1 MPWDVIIFLF
11 IAGIAVAA
19 AAGMVISSNPVH
31 SAVFLVLCFI
41 QIAAV
46 FVMLGAEFL
55 GIIQIIVYT
64 GAILVLLLFV
74 MMLVDPEDLPEFH
87 TGRPVQLAVGALL
100 GIMLLLEVAV
110 AIATRTI
117 TGTQGTATPE
127 NIDAVGGNTQA
138 IGRVSDQR
146 KPPGIRDHFARSD
159 GRCSGRD
166 CSGSAGTARG
176 SEPAANRYD
185 LAWSSEWYRSG
196 FASECRCGHRDR
208 SLADCGDST
217 RWCGPPTRLCRKT
230 LTNNRLRVRDA
241 DNHGTDLRVL
251 SRIERNTLHH
261 RDDGRSHAPER
272 VDYLPVC
279 GVDGGCRGD
288 YVRGVS
294 RWKPT
299 HLTVKRSS
307 FSPSRWRLPRP
318 SLVLR

>member
-100 GIMLLLEVAV
+100 GIILLLEVAV

-127 NIDAVGGNTQA
+127 NIEAVGGNTQA
-138 IGRVSDQR
+138 IGRVL
-146 KPPGIRDHFARSD
+146 I
-159 GRCSGRD
+159 
-166 CSGSAGTARG
+166 
-176 SEPAANRYD
+176 
-185 LAWSSEWYRSG
+185 
-196 FASECRCGHRDR
+196 
-208 SLADCGDST
+208 
-217 RWCGPPTRLCRKT
+217 
-230 LTNNRLRVRDA
+230 A
-241 DNHGTDLRVL
+241 DNLLAFEIVSLVLTVGVLGAIVLALPERLGVRNLRRTDTISLGHPSGTDLV
-251 SRIERNTLHH
+251 
-261 RDDGRSHAPER
+261 
-272 VDYLPVC
+272 LPVSVDAATGIETSPTAVVEPA
-279 GVDGGCRGD
+279 GVGRRIVFAKDPDEQPVTGKGRQ
-288 YVRGVS
+288 
-294 RWKPT
+294 
-299 HLTVKRSS
+299 
-307 FSPSRWRLPRP
+307 
-318 SLVLR
+318 